1 MRKGSRTAV
10 VESLNKKENGQRKY
24 FLLYQSEKARTKKSR
39 HRASGKV
46 RGRRVC
52 VLLALTYIKKKS
64 KKYLRAM
71 MLVSRKR
78 EKKLECPLLPFL
90 CCLRSVCLHMYT
102 FAWSYS
108 EYI

>member
-1 MRKGSRTAV
+1 MVRENIFYCIKV
-10 VESLNKKENGQRKY
+10 KKPGQ
-24 FLLYQSEKARTKKSR
+24 KKSR

-52 VLLALTYIKKKS
+52 VLLALIYIKKKS

-78 EKKLECPLLPFL
+78 EKK
-90 CCLRSVCLHMYT
+90 
-102 FAWSYS
+102 A
-108 EYI
+108 